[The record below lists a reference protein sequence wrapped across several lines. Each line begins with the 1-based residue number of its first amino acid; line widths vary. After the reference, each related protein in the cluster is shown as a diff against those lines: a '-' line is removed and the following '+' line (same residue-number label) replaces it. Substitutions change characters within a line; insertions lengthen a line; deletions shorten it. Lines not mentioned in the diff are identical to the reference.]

1 MTQYITNPVLHGFNP
16 DPSLLRVGTDYY
28 LATSTF
34 QWFPGVSIY
43 HSTNLINWENVCR
56 PLNNTKLLDLQ
67 GVPDSGGVW
76 APDLSYH
83 DGKFWLVYSNVKSL
97 RAAFKD
103 TPNFLTT
110 ASSIDGPWSD
120 PVFLNANGFDASM
133 FHDQD
138 GHHYLVNMVWDYRS
152 YKHSFFGIQ
161 LREYSPKEKQL
172 IGPAHLIWK
181 GTKDGLVEGPHLYH
195 IGDYYYLFCA
205 EGGTHWAHEEVVAR
219 SKSLL
224 GPYEMQPDGPILSDL
239 DAARNP
245 LQKSGHASLID
256 TPDHKEWYIA
266 HLTARPQHHP
276 TDSAIDP
283 RGWCSLGRETAI
295 QKIEW
300 DDQHWPHVVNGMQG
314 SVKVAAPQS
323 GTPALPIASNSER
336 VNFQHGETSKNF
348 QTLRTPLNT
357 FAEIENGKGLVMEG
371 RCAPSSL
378 FDVSFLARRWQSY
391 HFVSTTKLAFNPHTF
406 QQLAGMLN
414 FYDSK
419 DYTGIYVSYD
429 EDRKKRILEIISCDA
444 ENYSFPL
451 GSAGRVTLPGNADVY
466 LRTTQDGVQYHYS
479 YSLDGQNWHDLGP
492 NFDSL
497 KLSDDYI
504 FDHYG
509 PHAYFTGAFTGMF
522 ASDLTGSKLP
532 ATFAFFDYQEK

>member
-16 DPSLLRVGTDYY
+16 DPSLLRVGKDYY

-43 HSTNLINWENVCR
+43 HSTNLINWEIANR
-56 PLNNTKLLDLQ
+56 PLANTKLLDLQ

-83 DGKFWLVYSNVKSL
+83 DGRFWLVYSNVKSL

-110 ASSIDGPWSD
+110 AKSIDGPWSD

-138 GHHYLVNMVWDYRS
+138 GKHYLVNMVWDYRG
-152 YKHSFFGIQ
+152 YKHSFYGIQ
-161 LREYSPKEKQL
+161 LREYSTTEKKL
-172 IGPAHLIWK
+172 VGPAHLLWK

-239 DAARNP
+239 NAARNP

-266 HLTARPQHHP
+266 HLTGRPQHHP

-300 DDQHWPHVVNGMQG
+300 DQEKWPHVVGGMQG
-314 SVKVAAPQS
+314 SLKVAGPVS
-323 GTPALPIASNSER
+323 GTPAQPIKSNSER
-336 VNFQHGETSKNF
+336 VDYAKGQTSPNF
-348 QTLRTPLNT
+348 QTLRNPLKS
-357 FAEIENGKGLVMEG
+357 FAHVENGKGLVMNG

-378 FDVSFLARRWQSY
+378 FNVSLLARRWQSF
-391 HFVSTTKLAFNPHTF
+391 HFVSTTKLSFKPTTF
-406 QQLAGMLN
+406 QQLAGMIN
-414 FYDSK
+414 YYDSK

-429 EDRKKRILEIISCDA
+429 QDRQKRILEIISCDA
-444 ENYSFPL
+444 EDYTFPL
-451 GSAGRVTLPGNADVY
+451 GEEGRVVLPVDKDVY
-466 LRTTQDGVQYHYS
+466 LRTTQDGVEYHYS
-479 YSLDGQNWHDLGP
+479 YSLDGQEWHDLGP
-492 NFDSL
+492 SFDSL

-504 FDHYG
+504 FDNYG

-522 ASDLTGSKLP
+522 ASDLTGGALP